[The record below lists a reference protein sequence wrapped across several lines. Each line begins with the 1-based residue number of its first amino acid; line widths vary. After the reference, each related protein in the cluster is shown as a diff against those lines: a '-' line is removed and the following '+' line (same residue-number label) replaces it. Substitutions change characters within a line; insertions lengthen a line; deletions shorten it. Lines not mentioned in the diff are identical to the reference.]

1 MRKLQLS
8 KMKKEEI
15 DYAEMASHIKS
26 FLESSEYI
34 GFDYKSGLNLMDDRK
49 GTIIFS
55 VNIASSGPPTDEQ
68 TSAMLFSL
76 LDYYN
81 KLNEA
86 SVEFRNYTAGK
97 KFIASLDVS
106 SGPMD
111 FNYATLVDGKV
122 IKN

>member
-1 MRKLQLS
+1 
-8 KMKKEEI
+8 
-15 DYAEMASHIKS
+15 
-26 FLESSEYI
+26 
-34 GFDYKSGLNLMDDRK
+34 MDDRS
-49 GTIIFS
+49 GNILFS

-68 TSAMLFSL
+68 TSEMLFSL

-86 SVEFRNYTAGK
+86 SEEFRNYTAGK

-122 IKN
+122 MKN